1 MLIAF
6 AIYVTPLR
14 TIKGVSNTYSYN
26 TITDSPHNCFLGGG
40 NEADANST
48 VAGIDCVFD
57 GNTLDRCAYEA
68 ADAGAF
74 YTCGQEGAA
83 FVNRGNSIANT
94 IFKNVRNTVGTGMS
108 DAICRNS
115 LILFLRG

>member
-83 FVNRGNSIANT
+83 KEHSYKHCCSLKYLGLQCHLSLRFT
-94 IFKNVRNTVGTGMS
+94 I
-108 DAICRNS
+108 
-115 LILFLRG
+115 